1 MEVQNNLGLVI
12 AQLQNSMHMWNL
24 TMPTPYFR
32 YVDLLHEVQVFFS
45 SWKTLCRRYEIT
57 VVKLVFLT
65 PY

>member
-12 AQLQNSMHMWNL
+12 AQLQNSMHILNL
-24 TMPTPYFR
+24 QCPHPILDI
-32 YVDLLHEVQVFFS
+32 VDLLHEVQVFFS